1 MATVVYFV
9 TRKEEVPEKDDE
21 YLIKGIVSELIENEE
36 SQIYKLLDKSD
47 KTVKDFL
54 EKTGEIK
61 SSISG
66 VDQQTRNLISVLNN
80 NQSRGQW
87 AEFQVEDLLGIMEY
101 KDGIHYESQK
111 IMNSGTKPDFT
122 FYLPDSKTINMDSKF
137 PLNLYMQLSKLN
149 LDLEDET
156 LDEISRKQI
165 TESIKTKNREFIDKA
180 IKTKI
185 DETSGREGYISAEED
200 TVDFVLM
207 YIPLENLYHF
217 LLTSEIG
224 AARTPV
230 IQYAFSKKVILVSP
244 QTLMAYLET
253 IRHSIGAVS
262 GLETNTGAYFAFAD
276 VVDSKAK
283 LIDVEKDTL
292 VFPLGQAG
300 IKTVADG
307 AKYTFRKRFQATFAT
322 SGAEQLAAGDDLKFN
337 FGDGTLSNTQEKNI
351 IIIPTESVNAAAN
364 IGNGTV
370 ANSTVTT
377 ITGITSTAT
386 IRVGDFYFVG
396 TNGPFQTRSVVNSSA
411 IVVDSAPTA
420 SGNLLRTFPKDYPIS
435 LDDDSSANVVIS
447 ASSDTMTIDLN
458 ETLNST
464 MDAKVF
470 VDLVDENNNKVDKTV
485 KQTEVAIDVN
495 THGGANA
502 NNVTG
507 TGIEHNPQAC
517 LTARRQGGVAQR
529 LMAYHKAIRLAVP
542 SSFDV
547 DAA

>member
-1 MATVVYFV
+1 MDIVLYVVNIILMATVVYFV
-9 TRKEEVPEKDDE
+9 TRKEEVTEKDDE

-101 KDGIHYESQK
+101 KDGVHYESQK
-111 IMNSGTKPDFT
+111 IMSSGTKPDFT
-122 FYLPDSKTINMDSKF
+122 FYLPDNKTINMDSKF

-165 TESIKTKNREFIDKA
+165 TESIKAKNKEFIDKA

-185 DETSGREGYISAEED
+185 DETASREGYISPEED

-224 AARTPV
+224 ASRTPV

-253 IRHSIGAVS
+253 IRHSM
-262 GLETNTGAYFAFAD
+262 
-276 VVDSKAK
+276 K
-283 LIDVEKDTL
+283 LFSLQTDT
-292 VFPLGQAG
+292 
-300 IKTVADG
+300 
-307 AKYTFRKRFQATFAT
+307 
-322 SGAEQLAAGDDLKFN
+322 
-337 FGDGTLSNTQEKNI
+337 KNI
-351 IIIPTESVNAAAN
+351 LLAHERVKSE
-364 IGNGTV
+364 IGK
-370 ANSTVTT
+370 
-377 ITGITSTAT
+377 
-386 IRVGDFYFVG
+386 F
-396 TNGPFQTRSVVNSSA
+396 
-411 IVVDSAPTA
+411 
-420 SGNLLRTFPKDYPIS
+420 
-435 LDDDSSANVVIS
+435 
-447 ASSDTMTIDLN
+447 ID
-458 ETLNST
+458 
-464 MDAKVF
+464 
-470 VDLVDENNNKVDKTV
+470 
-485 KQTEVAIDVN
+485 
-495 THGGANA
+495 
-502 NNVTG
+502 
-507 TGIEHNPQAC
+507 
-517 LTARRQGGVAQR
+517 
-529 LMAYHKAIRLAVP
+529 
-542 SSFDV
+542 SFDDV
-547 DAA
+547 TKRLDQTVESFEKLKTTRTNKLEKSFEELNQVNKNTEA

>member
-1 MATVVYFV
+1 MDIALYLINIILMATVVYFV
-9 TRKEEVPEKDDE
+9 TRKEEVTEKDDE

-101 KDGIHYESQK
+101 KDGVHYESQK

-137 PLNLYMQLSKLN
+137 PLNLYMELSKLN

-165 TESIKTKNREFIDKA
+165 TESIKTKNKEFIDKA

-185 DETSGREGYISAEED
+185 DETASREGYISPEED

-224 AARTPV
+224 ASRTPV

-253 IRHSIGAVS
+253 IRHSM
-262 GLETNTGAYFAFAD
+262 
-276 VVDSKAK
+276 K
-283 LIDVEKDTL
+283 LFSLQTDT
-292 VFPLGQAG
+292 
-300 IKTVADG
+300 
-307 AKYTFRKRFQATFAT
+307 
-322 SGAEQLAAGDDLKFN
+322 
-337 FGDGTLSNTQEKNI
+337 KNI
-351 IIIPTESVNAAAN
+351 LLAHE
-364 IGNGTV
+364 
-370 ANSTVTT
+370 
-377 ITGITSTAT
+377 
-386 IRVGDFYFVG
+386 RVK
-396 TNGPFQTRSVVNSSA
+396 SE
-411 IVVDSAPTA
+411 
-420 SGNLLRTFPKDYPIS
+420 IS
-435 LDDDSSANVVIS
+435 KF
-447 ASSDTMTIDLN
+447 ID
-458 ETLNST
+458 
-464 MDAKVF
+464 
-470 VDLVDENNNKVDKTV
+470 
-485 KQTEVAIDVN
+485 
-495 THGGANA
+495 
-502 NNVTG
+502 
-507 TGIEHNPQAC
+507 
-517 LTARRQGGVAQR
+517 
-529 LMAYHKAIRLAVP
+529 
-542 SSFDV
+542 SFDDV
-547 DAA
+547 TKRLDQVVESFEKLKTTRTNKLEKSFEELNQVNKNTEA

>member
-1 MATVVYFV
+1 MDIALYLINIILMATVVYFV
-9 TRKEEVPEKDDE
+9 TRKEEVTEKDDE

-101 KDGIHYESQK
+101 KDGVHYESQK
-111 IMNSGTKPDFT
+111 IMSSGTKPDFT
-122 FYLPDSKTINMDSKF
+122 FYLPDNKTINMDSKF

-165 TESIKTKNREFIDKA
+165 TESIKTKNKEFIDKA

-185 DETSGREGYISAEED
+185 DETASREGYISPEED

-224 AARTPV
+224 ASRTPV

-253 IRHSIGAVS
+253 IRHSM
-262 GLETNTGAYFAFAD
+262 
-276 VVDSKAK
+276 K
-283 LIDVEKDTL
+283 LFSLQTDT
-292 VFPLGQAG
+292 
-300 IKTVADG
+300 
-307 AKYTFRKRFQATFAT
+307 
-322 SGAEQLAAGDDLKFN
+322 
-337 FGDGTLSNTQEKNI
+337 KNI
-351 IIIPTESVNAAAN
+351 LLAHERVKSE
-364 IGNGTV
+364 IGK
-370 ANSTVTT
+370 
-377 ITGITSTAT
+377 
-386 IRVGDFYFVG
+386 F
-396 TNGPFQTRSVVNSSA
+396 
-411 IVVDSAPTA
+411 
-420 SGNLLRTFPKDYPIS
+420 
-435 LDDDSSANVVIS
+435 
-447 ASSDTMTIDLN
+447 ID
-458 ETLNST
+458 
-464 MDAKVF
+464 
-470 VDLVDENNNKVDKTV
+470 
-485 KQTEVAIDVN
+485 
-495 THGGANA
+495 
-502 NNVTG
+502 
-507 TGIEHNPQAC
+507 
-517 LTARRQGGVAQR
+517 
-529 LMAYHKAIRLAVP
+529 
-542 SSFDV
+542 SFDEV
-547 DAA
+547 TKRLDQTVESFEKLKTTRTNKLEKSFEELNQVNKNTEA

>member
-1 MATVVYFV
+1 MDIVLYVVNIILMATVVYFV
-9 TRKEEVPEKDDE
+9 TRKEEVTEKDDE

-101 KDGIHYESQK
+101 KDGVHYESQK
-111 IMNSGTKPDFT
+111 IMSSGTKPDFT
-122 FYLPDSKTINMDSKF
+122 FYLPDNKTINMDSKF

-165 TESIKTKNREFIDKA
+165 TESIKTKNKEFIDKA

-185 DETSGREGYISAEED
+185 DETASREGYISPEED

-224 AARTPV
+224 ASRTPV

-253 IRHSIGAVS
+253 IRHSM
-262 GLETNTGAYFAFAD
+262 
-276 VVDSKAK
+276 K
-283 LIDVEKDTL
+283 LFSLQTDT
-292 VFPLGQAG
+292 
-300 IKTVADG
+300 
-307 AKYTFRKRFQATFAT
+307 
-322 SGAEQLAAGDDLKFN
+322 
-337 FGDGTLSNTQEKNI
+337 KNI
-351 IIIPTESVNAAAN
+351 LLAHEKVKSE
-364 IGNGTV
+364 IGK
-370 ANSTVTT
+370 
-377 ITGITSTAT
+377 
-386 IRVGDFYFVG
+386 F
-396 TNGPFQTRSVVNSSA
+396 
-411 IVVDSAPTA
+411 
-420 SGNLLRTFPKDYPIS
+420 
-435 LDDDSSANVVIS
+435 
-447 ASSDTMTIDLN
+447 ID
-458 ETLNST
+458 
-464 MDAKVF
+464 
-470 VDLVDENNNKVDKTV
+470 
-485 KQTEVAIDVN
+485 
-495 THGGANA
+495 
-502 NNVTG
+502 
-507 TGIEHNPQAC
+507 
-517 LTARRQGGVAQR
+517 
-529 LMAYHKAIRLAVP
+529 
-542 SSFDV
+542 SFDDV
-547 DAA
+547 TKRLDQTVESFEKLKTTRTNKLEKSFDELNQVNKNTEA

>member
-1 MATVVYFV
+1 MDIVLYIVNIILMATVVYFV
-9 TRKEEVPEKDDE
+9 TRKEEVTEKDDE

-101 KDGIHYESQK
+101 KDGVHYESQK
-111 IMNSGTKPDFT
+111 IMSSGTKPDFT
-122 FYLPDSKTINMDSKF
+122 FYLPDNKTINMDSKF

-165 TESIKTKNREFIDKA
+165 TESIKTKNKEFIDKA

-185 DETSGREGYISAEED
+185 DETASREGYISPEED

-224 AARTPV
+224 ASRTPV

-253 IRHSIGAVS
+253 IRHSM
-262 GLETNTGAYFAFAD
+262 
-276 VVDSKAK
+276 K
-283 LIDVEKDTL
+283 LFSLQTDT
-292 VFPLGQAG
+292 
-300 IKTVADG
+300 
-307 AKYTFRKRFQATFAT
+307 
-322 SGAEQLAAGDDLKFN
+322 
-337 FGDGTLSNTQEKNI
+337 KNI
-351 IIIPTESVNAAAN
+351 LLAHDKVKSE
-364 IGNGTV
+364 IGK
-370 ANSTVTT
+370 
-377 ITGITSTAT
+377 
-386 IRVGDFYFVG
+386 F
-396 TNGPFQTRSVVNSSA
+396 
-411 IVVDSAPTA
+411 
-420 SGNLLRTFPKDYPIS
+420 
-435 LDDDSSANVVIS
+435 
-447 ASSDTMTIDLN
+447 ID
-458 ETLNST
+458 
-464 MDAKVF
+464 
-470 VDLVDENNNKVDKTV
+470 
-485 KQTEVAIDVN
+485 
-495 THGGANA
+495 
-502 NNVTG
+502 
-507 TGIEHNPQAC
+507 
-517 LTARRQGGVAQR
+517 
-529 LMAYHKAIRLAVP
+529 
-542 SSFDV
+542 SFDDV
-547 DAA
+547 TKRLDQTVESFEKLKTTRTNKLEKSFDELNQVNKNTEA

>member
-1 MATVVYFV
+1 MDIVLYVVNIILMATVVYFV
-9 TRKEEVPEKDDE
+9 TRKEEVTEKDDE

-101 KDGIHYESQK
+101 KDGVHYESQK
-111 IMNSGTKPDFT
+111 IMSSGTKPDFT
-122 FYLPDSKTINMDSKF
+122 FYLPDNKTINMDSKF

-165 TESIKTKNREFIDKA
+165 TESIKTKNKEFIDKA

-185 DETSGREGYISAEED
+185 DETASREGYISPEED

-224 AARTPV
+224 ASRTPV

-253 IRHSIGAVS
+253 IRHSM
-262 GLETNTGAYFAFAD
+262 
-276 VVDSKAK
+276 K
-283 LIDVEKDTL
+283 LFSLQTDT
-292 VFPLGQAG
+292 
-300 IKTVADG
+300 
-307 AKYTFRKRFQATFAT
+307 
-322 SGAEQLAAGDDLKFN
+322 
-337 FGDGTLSNTQEKNI
+337 KNI
-351 IIIPTESVNAAAN
+351 LLAHEKVKSE
-364 IGNGTV
+364 IGKF
-370 ANSTVTT
+370 
-377 ITGITSTAT
+377 I
-386 IRVGDFYFVG
+386 
-396 TNGPFQTRSVVNSSA
+396 
-411 IVVDSAPTA
+411 
-420 SGNLLRTFPKDYPIS
+420 
-435 LDDDSSANVVIS
+435 
-447 ASSDTMTIDLN
+447 
-458 ETLNST
+458 
-464 MDAKVF
+464 
-470 VDLVDENNNKVDKTV
+470 
-485 KQTEVAIDVN
+485 
-495 THGGANA
+495 H
-502 NNVTG
+502 
-507 TGIEHNPQAC
+507 
-517 LTARRQGGVAQR
+517 
-529 LMAYHKAIRLAVP
+529 
-542 SSFDV
+542 SFDDV
-547 DAA
+547 TKRLDQTVESFEKLKTTRTNKLEKSFDELNQVNKNTEA

>member
-1 MATVVYFV
+1 MDILFYLINIIGMAVIVYFV
-9 TRKEEVPEKDDE
+9 TRKEEVDEKDDE

-101 KDGIHYESQK
+101 KDGIHFESQK
-111 IMNSGTKPDFT
+111 IMKGGTKPDFT
-122 FYLPDSKTINMDSKF
+122 FYLPDNKTINMDSKF

-165 TESIKTKNREFIDKA
+165 TESIKIKNKEFIDKA

-185 DETSGREGYISAEED
+185 DETATREGYISPEED

-224 AARTPV
+224 ASKTPV

-253 IRHSIGAVS
+253 IRHSM
-262 GLETNTGAYFAFAD
+262 
-276 VVDSKAK
+276 K
-283 LIDVEKDTL
+283 LFSLQTDT
-292 VFPLGQAG
+292 
-300 IKTVADG
+300 
-307 AKYTFRKRFQATFAT
+307 
-322 SGAEQLAAGDDLKFN
+322 
-337 FGDGTLSNTQEKNI
+337 KNI
-351 IIIPTESVNAAAN
+351 LLAHDKVKNEISKFIDSFDDVTKRLDQTVESFEKLK
-364 IGNGTV
+364 
-370 ANSTVTT
+370 TT
-377 ITGITSTAT
+377 RKNKLEKS
-386 IRVGDFYFVG
+386 FE
-396 TNGPFQTRSVVNSSA
+396 
-411 IVVDSAPTA
+411 
-420 SGNLLRTFPKDYPIS
+420 
-435 LDDDSSANVVIS
+435 
-447 ASSDTMTIDLN
+447 DLN
-458 ETLNST
+458 EINSSN
-464 MDAKVF
+464 
-470 VDLVDENNNKVDKTV
+470 EN
-485 KQTEVAIDVN
+485 
-495 THGGANA
+495 
-502 NNVTG
+502 
-507 TGIEHNPQAC
+507 
-517 LTARRQGGVAQR
+517 
-529 LMAYHKAIRLAVP
+529 
-542 SSFDV
+542 
-547 DAA
+547 